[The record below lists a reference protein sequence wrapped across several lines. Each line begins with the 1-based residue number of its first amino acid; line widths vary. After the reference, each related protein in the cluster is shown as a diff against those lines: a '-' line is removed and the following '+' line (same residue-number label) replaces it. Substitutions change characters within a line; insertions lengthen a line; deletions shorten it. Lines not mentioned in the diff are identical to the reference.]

1 MLIKLKVQN
10 FAIIEDIEIDFKDG
24 LTVLTGETGAGKSLI
39 IDCIGLL
46 LGERA
51 ASEMIRQGEEKAIV
65 QGVFDNNSPLLRAA
79 LEKAGVPEKD
89 GLIEIKRT
97 ISASK
102 NVVKINDTTITL
114 NELKYIMS
122 LIADIHQQF
131 DMVKL
136 FNNENYLAMV
146 DGFNSRLVN
155 QYLDKYLESYALL
168 KEQASSY
175 NALVKRIDEFNRN
188 QEEYE
193 YAYQEIKALS
203 LKENEEEE
211 INSEISL
218 LENYDKI
225 YSLLMESKELMD
237 GDALNNIYTIKEN
250 VSKLSEYQNEYQDYI
265 ERLNNAYYELEDMFE
280 EIKKKASYLNYDP
293 EHLDALIERN
303 RTINSLKKKYDKTFD
318 ELRAYEDELA
328 ELLKYKEDYSILLKE
343 EKDKLEASYEDAYVR
358 AMDLHKVREDI
369 GLSITKDLEKTLSEL
384 ALTCRF
390 NVAVINKEK
399 SADLDISIFNET
411 GIDTIEFFIETNIG
425 EGLKPLAKVVSG
437 GELSRIMLAIKLLYV
452 KAQKIGTI
460 IFDEIDTGISG
471 DVASKVAKKIKEL
484 AYSHQVITITHL
496 PQVASLSDHHIRIA
510 KKVSNNRTYTTIK
523 ELSLDEKIYEIA
535 SLISSGKVTDKQL
548 EYAKEMVMERKQN
561 PSGFFFII

>member
-65 QGVFDNNSPLLRAA
+65 QGVFDNNTPLLRAA

-97 ISASK
+97 ISSSK

-155 QYLDKYLESYALL
+155 QYLDKYLTSYATL

-175 NALVKRIDEFNRN
+175 NTLVKRIDEFNRN

-193 YAYQEIKALS
+193 YAYSEIKALG

-265 ERLNNAYYELEDMFE
+265 ERLNNAYFELEDMFE
-280 EIKKKASYLNYDP
+280 EIKKKADYLNYDP
-293 EHLDALIERN
+293 EHLDALIERSHA
-303 RTINSLKKKYDKTFD
+303 INALKKKYNKTFD
-318 ELRAYEDELA
+318 ELRAYEDELNA
-328 ELLKYKEDYSILLKE
+328 LLKYKEDYSILLKE
-343 EKDKLEASYEDAYVR
+343 EKDKLQAAYDEAYTR

-369 GLSITKDLEKTLSEL
+369 GLSITKDLEKTLSDL

-390 NVAVINKEK
+390 NVAVIGKEK
-399 SADLDISIFNET
+399 DDSLDISIFNET

-471 DVASKVAKKIKEL
+471 DVASKVANKIKEL
-484 AYSHQVITITHL
+484 SYGHQVITITHL

-510 KKVSNNRTYTTIK
+510 KKVVNNRTYTTIK

-548 EYAKEMVMERKQN
+548 EYAKEMVMERK
-561 PSGFFFII
+561 

>member
-65 QGVFDNNSPLLRAA
+65 QGVFDNNTPLLRAA

-97 ISASK
+97 ISSTK
-102 NVVKINDTTITL
+102 NVIKINDTTIIL

-155 QYLDKYLESYALL
+155 QYLDKYLVSYNTL
-168 KEQASSY
+168 KEQANSY

-193 YAYQEIKALS
+193 YAYSEIKALG

-280 EIKKKASYLNYDP
+280 EIKKKADYLNYDP
-293 EHLDALIERN
+293 EHLDALIERSHA
-303 RTINSLKKKYDKTFD
+303 INALKKKYNKTFD
-318 ELRAYEDELA
+318 ELRAYEDELNA
-328 ELLKYKEDYSILLKE
+328 LLKYKEDYSILLKE
-343 EKDKLEASYEDAYVR
+343 EKDKLQAAYDEAYTR

-369 GLSITKDLEKTLSEL
+369 GLSITKDLEKTLNEL
-384 ALTCRF
+384 ALSCRF
-390 NVAVINKEK
+390 NVAVIGKEK
-399 SADLDISIFNET
+399 DDDLDISIFNET

-484 AYSHQVITITHL
+484 SYGHQVITITHL

-561 PSGFFFII
+561 P

>member
-65 QGVFDNNSPLLRAA
+65 QGVFDNNTPLLRAA

-97 ISASK
+97 ISSTK

-155 QYLDKYLESYALL
+155 QYLDKYLLSFNAL

-193 YAYQEIKALS
+193 YAYGEIKALG

-250 VSKLSEYQNEYQDYI
+250 VNKLSEYQNEYQDYI

-280 EIKKKASYLNYDP
+280 EIKKKADYLNYDP
-293 EHLDALIERN
+293 EHLDALIERSHA
-303 RTINSLKKKYDKTFD
+303 INALKKKYNKTFD
-318 ELRAYEDELA
+318 ELRAYEDELNA
-328 ELLKYKEDYSILLKE
+328 LLKYKEDYSILLKE
-343 EKDKLEASYEDAYVR
+343 EKDKLQAAYDEAYTR

-369 GLSITKDLEKTLSEL
+369 GLSITKDLEKTLNEL
-384 ALTCRF
+384 ALSCRF
-390 NVAVINKEK
+390 NVAVIGKEK
-399 SADLDISIFNET
+399 DADLDISIFNET

-484 AYSHQVITITHL
+484 SYGHQVITITHL

-548 EYAKEMVMERKQN
+548 EYAKEMVMERK
-561 PSGFFFII
+561 

>member
-65 QGVFDNNSPLLRAA
+65 QGVFDNNTPLLRAA
-79 LEKAGVPEKD
+79 LDKAGVPEKE

-136 FNNENYLAMV
+136 FNSENYLAMV

-155 QYLDKYLESYALL
+155 QYLDKYLTSYAAL

-188 QEEYE
+188 QEDYE
-193 YAYQEIKALS
+193 YAYKEIKALA

-280 EIKKKASYLNYDP
+280 DIKKKASYLNYDP
-293 EHLDALIERN
+293 EHLDTLIERSHA
-303 RTINSLKKKYDKTFD
+303 INALKKKYNKTFD
-318 ELRAYEDELA
+318 ELRAYEDELN

-343 EKDKLEASYEDAYVR
+343 EKDKLQAAYDEAYVR

-390 NVAVINKEK
+390 NVAVNGKEK
-399 SADLDISIFNET
+399 DEGLDISIFNET

-484 AYSHQVITITHL
+484 SYGHQVITITHL

-548 EYAKEMVMERKQN
+548 EYAKEMVMERK
-561 PSGFFFII
+561 

>member
-51 ASEMIRQGEEKAIV
+51 ASEMIRQGEEKAVV
-65 QGVFDNNSPLLRAA
+65 QGVFDNNTPLLRAA

-97 ISASK
+97 ISSTK

-155 QYLDKYLESYALL
+155 QYLDKYLLSFSAL

-193 YAYQEIKALS
+193 YAYSEIKALG

-280 EIKKKASYLNYDP
+280 EIKKKADYLNYDP
-293 EHLDALIERN
+293 EHLDALIERSHA
-303 RTINSLKKKYDKTFD
+303 INALKKKYNKTFD
-318 ELRAYEDELA
+318 ELRAYEDELNA
-328 ELLKYKEDYSILLKE
+328 LLKYKEDYSILLRE
-343 EKDKLEASYEDAYVR
+343 EKDKLQAAYDEAYTR

-369 GLSITKDLEKTLSEL
+369 GLSITKDLEKTLNEL
-384 ALTCRF
+384 ALSCRF

-399 SADLDISIFNET
+399 DADLDISIFNET

-484 AYSHQVITITHL
+484 SYGHQVITITHL

-548 EYAKEMVMERKQN
+548 EYAKEMVMERK
-561 PSGFFFII
+561 

>member
-65 QGVFDNNSPLLRAA
+65 QGVFDNNTPLLRAA
-79 LEKAGVPEKD
+79 LDKAGVPEKD

-146 DGFNSRLVN
+146 DGFNSRLIN
-155 QYLDKYLESYALL
+155 QYLDKYLVSYAAL

-188 QEEYE
+188 QEDYE
-193 YAYQEIKALS
+193 YAYKEIKALS

-280 EIKKKASYLNYDP
+280 EIKKKADYLNYDP
-293 EHLDALIERN
+293 EHLDALIERSHA
-303 RTINSLKKKYDKTFD
+303 INALKKKYNKTFD
-318 ELRAYEDELA
+318 ELRAYEDELN

-343 EKDKLEASYEDAYVR
+343 EKDKLQAAYDEAYVR

-390 NVAVINKEK
+390 NVAVNGKEK
-399 SADLDISIFNET
+399 DENLDISIFNEA

-510 KKVSNNRTYTTIK
+510 KKVVNNRTYTTIK

-548 EYAKEMVMERKQN
+548 EYAKEMVMERK
-561 PSGFFFII
+561 

>member
-65 QGVFDNNSPLLRAA
+65 QGVFDNNTPLLRAA

-97 ISASK
+97 ISSTK

-155 QYLDKYLESYALL
+155 QYLDKYLVSFSAL

-193 YAYQEIKALS
+193 YAYSEIKALG

-237 GDALNNIYTIKEN
+237 GDALNSIYTIKEN

-280 EIKKKASYLNYDP
+280 EIKKKADYLNYDP
-293 EHLDALIERN
+293 EHLDALIERSHA
-303 RTINSLKKKYDKTFD
+303 INALKKKYNKTFD
-318 ELRAYEDELA
+318 ELRAYEDELNA
-328 ELLKYKEDYSILLKE
+328 LLKYKEDYSILLKE
-343 EKDKLEASYEDAYVR
+343 EKDKLQATYDEAYTR

-369 GLSITKDLEKTLSEL
+369 GLSITKDLEKTLNEL
-384 ALTCRF
+384 ALSCRF
-390 NVAVINKEK
+390 NVAVIGKEK
-399 SADLDISIFNET
+399 DADLDISIFNET

-484 AYSHQVITITHL
+484 SYGHQVITITHL

-548 EYAKEMVMERKQN
+548 EYAKEMVMERK
-561 PSGFFFII
+561 

>member
-65 QGVFDNNSPLLRAA
+65 QGVFDNNTPLLRAA
-79 LEKAGVPEKD
+79 LDKAGVPEKD

-97 ISASK
+97 ISSTK

-155 QYLDKYLESYALL
+155 QYLDKYLVSFSAL

-193 YAYQEIKALS
+193 YAYSEIKALG

-280 EIKKKASYLNYDP
+280 EIKKKADYLNYDP
-293 EHLDALIERN
+293 EHLDALIERSHA
-303 RTINSLKKKYDKTFD
+303 INALKKKYNKTFD
-318 ELRAYEDELA
+318 ELRAYEDELNA
-328 ELLKYKEDYSILLKE
+328 LLKYKEDYSILLKE
-343 EKDKLEASYEDAYVR
+343 EKDKLQAAYDEAYTRAY
-358 AMDLHKVREDI
+358 DLHKVREDI

-384 ALTCRF
+384 ALSCRF
-390 NVAVINKEK
+390 NVAVIGKEK
-399 SADLDISIFNET
+399 DANLDISIFNET

-484 AYSHQVITITHL
+484 SYGHQVITITHL
-496 PQVASLSDHHIRIA
+496 PQVTSLSDHHIRIA

-548 EYAKEMVMERKQN
+548 EYAKEMVMERK
-561 PSGFFFII
+561 

>member
-65 QGVFDNNSPLLRAA
+65 QGVFDNNTPLLRAA

-97 ISASK
+97 ISSTK

-155 QYLDKYLESYALL
+155 QYLDKYLLSFSVL

-175 NALVKRIDEFNRN
+175 NALVKRIDEFNHN

-193 YAYQEIKALS
+193 YAYSEIKALG

-280 EIKKKASYLNYDP
+280 EIKKKADYLNYDP
-293 EHLDALIERN
+293 EHLDALIERSHA
-303 RTINSLKKKYDKTFD
+303 INALKKKYNKTFD
-318 ELRAYEDELA
+318 ELRAYEDELNA
-328 ELLKYKEDYSILLKE
+328 LLKYKEDYSILLKE
-343 EKDKLEASYEDAYVR
+343 EKDKLQVAYDEAYTR
-358 AMDLHKVREDI
+358 ALDLHKVREDI
-369 GLSITKDLEKTLSEL
+369 GLNITKDLEKTLNEL
-384 ALTCRF
+384 ALSCRF
-390 NVAVINKEK
+390 NVAVIGKEK
-399 SADLDISIFNET
+399 DADLDISIFNET

-484 AYSHQVITITHL
+484 SYGHQVITITHL

-548 EYAKEMVMERKQN
+548 EYAKEMVMERK
-561 PSGFFFII
+561 

>member
-65 QGVFDNNSPLLRAA
+65 QGVFDNNTPLLRAA

-97 ISASK
+97 ISSAK

-155 QYLDKYLESYALL
+155 QYLDKYLESYNAL

-193 YAYQEIKALS
+193 YAYSEIKALG

-265 ERLNNAYYELEDMFE
+265 ERLDNAYYELEDMFE
-280 EIKKKASYLNYDP
+280 EIKKKADYLNYDP
-293 EHLDALIERN
+293 EHLDALIERSHA
-303 RTINSLKKKYDKTFD
+303 INALKKKYNKTFD
-318 ELRAYEDELA
+318 ELRAYEDELNA
-328 ELLKYKEDYSILLKE
+328 LLKYKEDYSILLKE
-343 EKDKLEASYEDAYVR
+343 EKDKLQAAYDEAYTR

-369 GLSITKDLEKTLSEL
+369 GLSITKDLEKTLNEL
-384 ALTCRF
+384 ALSCRF

-399 SADLDISIFNET
+399 DADLDISIFNET

-484 AYSHQVITITHL
+484 SYGHQVITITHL
-496 PQVASLSDHHIRIA
+496 PQVARLSDNHIRIA
-510 KKVSNNRTYTTIK
+510 KKVSNNRTYTKIK

-548 EYAKEMVMERKQN
+548 EYAKEMVMERK
-561 PSGFFFII
+561 

>member
-65 QGVFDNNSPLLRAA
+65 QGVFDNNTPLLRAA
-79 LEKAGVPEKD
+79 LDKAGVPEKD

-146 DGFNSRLVN
+146 DGFNSRLIN
-155 QYLDKYLESYALL
+155 QYLDKYLVSYAAL

-188 QEEYE
+188 QEDYE
-193 YAYQEIKALS
+193 YAYKEIKALS

-280 EIKKKASYLNYDP
+280 EIKKKADYLNYDP
-293 EHLDALIERN
+293 EHLDALIERSHA
-303 RTINSLKKKYDKTFD
+303 INALKKKYNKTFD
-318 ELRAYEDELA
+318 ELRAYEDELN

-343 EKDKLEASYEDAYVR
+343 EKDKLQAAY
-358 AMDLHKVREDI
+358 DE
-369 GLSITKDLEKTLSEL
+369 
-384 ALTCRF
+384 F
-390 NVAVINKEK
+390 NVAVNGKEK
-399 SADLDISIFNET
+399 DENLDISIFNET

-510 KKVSNNRTYTTIK
+510 KKVVNNRTYTTIK

-548 EYAKEMVMERKQN
+548 EYAKEMVMERK
-561 PSGFFFII
+561 

>member
-65 QGVFDNNSPLLRAA
+65 QGVFDNNAPLLRAA

-97 ISASK
+97 ISSTK

-155 QYLDKYLESYALL
+155 QYLDKYLLSFSAL

-193 YAYQEIKALS
+193 YAYSEIKALG

-250 VSKLSEYQNEYQDYI
+250 VTKLSEYQNEYQGYI

-280 EIKKKASYLNYDP
+280 EIKKKADYLNYDP
-293 EHLDALIERN
+293 EHLDALIERSHA
-303 RTINSLKKKYDKTFD
+303 INALKKKYNKTFD
-318 ELRAYEDELA
+318 ELRAYEDELNA
-328 ELLKYKEDYSILLKE
+328 LLKYKEDYSILLKE
-343 EKDKLEASYEDAYVR
+343 EKDKLQAAYDEAYTR

-369 GLSITKDLEKTLSEL
+369 GLSITKDLEKTLNEL
-384 ALTCRF
+384 ALSCRF
-390 NVAVINKEK
+390 NVAVIGKEK
-399 SADLDISIFNET
+399 DADLDISIFNET

-484 AYSHQVITITHL
+484 SYGHQVITITHL

-548 EYAKEMVMERKQN
+548 EYAKEMVMERK
-561 PSGFFFII
+561 

>member
-65 QGVFDNNSPLLRAA
+65 QGVFDNNTPLLRAT

-97 ISASK
+97 ISSTK

-155 QYLDKYLESYALL
+155 QYLDKYLLSFNAL

-193 YAYQEIKALS
+193 YAYSEIKALG

-225 YSLLMESKELMD
+225 YSLLMKSKELMD

-280 EIKKKASYLNYDP
+280 EIKKKADYLNYDP
-293 EHLDALIERN
+293 EHLDALIERSHA
-303 RTINSLKKKYDKTFD
+303 INALKKKYNKTFD
-318 ELRAYEDELA
+318 ELRAYEDELNA
-328 ELLKYKEDYSILLKE
+328 LLKYKEDYSILLKE
-343 EKDKLEASYEDAYVR
+343 EKDKLQAAYDEAYTR
-358 AMDLHKVREDI
+358 ALDLHKVREDI
-369 GLSITKDLEKTLSEL
+369 GLSITKDLEKTLNEL
-384 ALTCRF
+384 ALSCRF
-390 NVAVINKEK
+390 NVAVIGKEK
-399 SADLDISIFNET
+399 DADLDISIFNET

-484 AYSHQVITITHL
+484 SYGHQVITITHL

-548 EYAKEMVMERKQN
+548 EYAKEMVMERK
-561 PSGFFFII
+561 

>member
-51 ASEMIRQGEEKAIV
+51 ASEMIRQGEEKAVV
-65 QGVFDNNSPLLRAA
+65 QGVFDNNTPLLRAA
-79 LEKAGVPEKD
+79 LDKAGVPEKD

-102 NVVKINDTTITL
+102 NVVKINDTIITL

-136 FNNENYLAMV
+136 FNSENYLAMV
-146 DGFNSRLVN
+146 DGFNSRLIN
-155 QYLDKYLESYALL
+155 QYLDKYLVSYAAL
-168 KEQASSY
+168 KEQATSY

-188 QEEYE
+188 QEDYE
-193 YAYQEIKALS
+193 YAYKEIKALS

-280 EIKKKASYLNYDP
+280 EIKKKADYLNYDP
-293 EHLDALIERN
+293 EHLDALIERSHA
-303 RTINSLKKKYDKTFD
+303 INALKKKYSKTFD
-318 ELRAYEDELA
+318 ELRAYEDELN

-343 EKDKLEASYEDAYVR
+343 EKDKLQATYDEAYVR

-390 NVAVINKEK
+390 NVAVNGKEK
-399 SADLDISIFNET
+399 DENLDISIFNET

-510 KKVSNNRTYTTIK
+510 KKVVNNRTYTTIK

-548 EYAKEMVMERKQN
+548 EYAKEMVMERK
-561 PSGFFFII
+561 

>member
-65 QGVFDNNSPLLRAA
+65 QGVFDNNTPLLRAA
-79 LEKAGVPEKD
+79 LDKVGVPEKD

-146 DGFNSRLVN
+146 DGFNSRLIN
-155 QYLDKYLESYALL
+155 QYLDKYLVSYAAL

-188 QEEYE
+188 QEDYE
-193 YAYQEIKALS
+193 YAYKEIKALS

-280 EIKKKASYLNYDP
+280 EIKKKADYLNYDP
-293 EHLDALIERN
+293 EHLDALIERSHA
-303 RTINSLKKKYDKTFD
+303 INALKKKYNKTFD
-318 ELRAYEDELA
+318 ELRAYEDELN

-343 EKDKLEASYEDAYVR
+343 EKDKLQAAYDEAYVR

-390 NVAVINKEK
+390 NVAVNGKEK
-399 SADLDISIFNET
+399 DENLDISIFNEA

-510 KKVSNNRTYTTIK
+510 KKVVNNRTYTTIK

-548 EYAKEMVMERKQN
+548 EYAKEMVMERK
-561 PSGFFFII
+561 

>member
-65 QGVFDNNSPLLRAA
+65 QGVFDNNAPLLRAA

-97 ISASK
+97 ISSTK

-155 QYLDKYLESYALL
+155 QYLDKYLLSFSAL

-193 YAYQEIKALS
+193 YAYSEIKALG

-280 EIKKKASYLNYDP
+280 EIKKKADYLNYDP
-293 EHLDALIERN
+293 EHLDALIERSHA
-303 RTINSLKKKYDKTFD
+303 INALKKKYNKTFD
-318 ELRAYEDELA
+318 ELRVYEDELNA
-328 ELLKYKEDYSILLKE
+328 LLKYKEDYSILLKE
-343 EKDKLEASYEDAYVR
+343 EKDKLQAAYDEAYTR
-358 AMDLHKVREDI
+358 ALDLHKVREDI
-369 GLSITKDLEKTLSEL
+369 GLSITKDLEKTLNEL
-384 ALTCRF
+384 ALSCRF

-399 SADLDISIFNET
+399 DADLDISIFNET

-484 AYSHQVITITHL
+484 SYGHQVITITHL

-548 EYAKEMVMERKQN
+548 EYAKEMVMERK
-561 PSGFFFII
+561 

>member
-10 FAIIEDIEIDFKDG
+10 FAIIEDIEISFKDG

-51 ASEMIRQGEEKAIV
+51 ASEMIRQGEDKAV
-65 QGVFDNNSPLLRAA
+65 VFGVFDNQSPLLKAA
-79 LEKAGVPEKD
+79 LDKAHVAEKD
-89 GLIEIKRT
+89 GFIEIQRS
-97 ISASK
+97 ISTTK
-102 NVVKINDTTITL
+102 NVVKINDTVVTL
-114 NELKYIMS
+114 NDLKYIAS
-122 LIADIHQQF
+122 LMADIHQQF

-136 FNNENYLAMV
+136 FNSENYLTMV
-146 DGFNSRLVN
+146 DGFNPLLIH
-155 QYLDKYLESYALL
+155 QYLDKYLN
-168 KEQASSY
+168 SY
-175 NALVKRIDEFNRN
+175 NALKAQNDAYVALVKRINEFNRH

-203 LKENEEEE
+203 LKEGEEEE
-211 INSEISL
+211 IASEISL

-237 GDALNNIYTIKEN
+237 GDALENIYQIKEN
-250 VSKLSEYQNEYQDYI
+250 IAKLSTYQNDYEEYLS
-265 ERLNNAYYELEDMFE
+265 RLDNAYYELEDMFE
-280 EIKKKASYLNYDP
+280 DIKKKASSLSYNP
-293 EHLDALIERN
+293 EHLDALIERSHA
-303 RTINSLKKKYDKTFD
+303 INSLKKKYQKSFD
-318 ELRAYEDELA
+318 ELLAYQEELS

-343 EKDKLEASYEDAYVR
+343 EKDKLTGVYDETYTR
-358 AMDLHKVREDI
+358 ALDLHKVREHI
-369 GLSITKDLEKTLSEL
+369 GASISKDLEKSLSEL
-384 ALTCRF
+384 ALSCRF
-390 NVAVINKEK
+390 NVQVSAKEK
-399 SADLDISIFNET
+399 NPDLDISVFNEN
-411 GIDTIEFFIETNIG
+411 GIDNVEFFIETNIG

-452 KAQKIGTI
+452 KAQKITTI

-484 AYSHQVITITHL
+484 SYSHQVITITHL
-496 PQVASLSDHHIRIA
+496 PQVASLSDHHIRIS

-548 EYAKEMVMERKQN
+548 EYAKEMVLERK
-561 PSGFFFII
+561 

>member
-10 FAIIEDIEIDFKDG
+10 FAIIEDIEISFKDG

-51 ASEMIRQGEEKAIV
+51 ASEMIRQGEEKAV
-65 QGVFDNNSPLLRAA
+65 VFGVFDNLNPLLKAA
-79 LEKAGVPEKD
+79 LEKAHIPDKD
-89 GLIEIKRT
+89 GLIEIQRT
-97 ISASK
+97 ISTTK
-102 NVVKINDTTITL
+102 NIVKINDTVVTL
-114 NELKYIMS
+114 SDLKSIASMM
-122 LIADIHQQF
+122 ADIHQQF

-136 FNNENYLAMV
+136 FNNENYLTMV
-146 DGFNSRLVN
+146 DGFNSSLIS
-155 QYLDKYLESYALL
+155 QYLDKYLSSYASL
-168 KEQASSY
+168 KEQEQSY
-175 NALVKRIDEFNRN
+175 NTLVKRIDEFNRH

-193 YAYQEIKALS
+193 YAYQEIKALN
-203 LKENEEEE
+203 LQEGEEEE

-237 GDALNNIYTIKEN
+237 GDALSNIYQIKEN
-250 VSKLSEYQNEYQDYI
+250 IARLADYQREYNDYI
-265 ERLNNAYYELEDMFE
+265 SRLDNAYYELEDIFE
-280 EIKKKASYLNYDP
+280 DIKKKIGYLNYSP
-293 EHLDALIERN
+293 ERLDSLIERSHA
-303 RTINSLKKKYDKTFD
+303 INSLKKKYQKTFT
-318 ELRAYEDELA
+318 ELLGYQEELS

-343 EKDKLEASYEDAYVR
+343 EKDKLSSIYEETYTR
-358 AMDLHKVREDI
+358 AMDLHKVREHI
-369 GLSITKDLEKTLSEL
+369 ASNIATDLEKTLSEL

-390 NVAVINKEK
+390 NVQVIAKDKNP
-399 SADLDISIFNET
+399 DLDISIFNED
-411 GIDTIEFFIETNIG
+411 GIDIVDFFIETNIG

-437 GELSRIMLAIKLLYV
+437 GELSRIMLAIKLLYI
-452 KAQKIGTI
+452 KAQKINTI

-484 AYSHQVITITHL
+484 SYSHQVITITHL
-496 PQVASLSDHHIRIA
+496 PQVASLSDHHIRIS
-510 KKVSNNRTYTTIK
+510 KQVINKRTFTTIK

-548 EYAKEMVMERKQN
+548 EYAKEMVLERK
-561 PSGFFFII
+561 

>member
-65 QGVFDNNSPLLRAA
+65 QGVFDNNTPLLRAA

-97 ISASK
+97 ISSTK

-155 QYLDKYLESYALL
+155 QYHDKYLVSFSAL

-193 YAYQEIKALS
+193 YAYSEIKALG

-237 GDALNNIYTIKEN
+237 GDTLNNIYTIKEN
-250 VSKLSEYQNEYQDYI
+250 VSKLSEYQNEYQNYI

-280 EIKKKASYLNYDP
+280 EIKKKADYLNYDP
-293 EHLDALIERN
+293 EHLDALIEKSHA
-303 RTINSLKKKYDKTFD
+303 INALKKKYNKTFD
-318 ELRAYEDELA
+318 ELRAYEDELNA
-328 ELLKYKEDYSILLKE
+328 LLKYKEDYSILLKE
-343 EKDKLEASYEDAYVR
+343 EKDKLQAAYDEAYTR

-369 GLSITKDLEKTLSEL
+369 GLSITKDLEKTLNEL
-384 ALTCRF
+384 ALSCRF
-390 NVAVINKEK
+390 NVAVIGKEK
-399 SADLDISIFNET
+399 DADLDITIFNET

-484 AYSHQVITITHL
+484 SYGHQVITITHL

-548 EYAKEMVMERKQN
+548 EYAKEMVMERK
-561 PSGFFFII
+561 

>member
-65 QGVFDNNSPLLRAA
+65 QGVFDNNTPLLRAA

-97 ISASK
+97 ISSAK

-155 QYLDKYLESYALL
+155 QYLDKYLESYNAL

-193 YAYQEIKALS
+193 YAYSEIKALG

-265 ERLNNAYYELEDMFE
+265 ERLDNAYYELEDMFE
-280 EIKKKASYLNYDP
+280 EIKKKADYLNYDP
-293 EHLDALIERN
+293 EHLDALIERSHA
-303 RTINSLKKKYDKTFD
+303 INALKKKYNKTFD
-318 ELRAYEDELA
+318 ELRAYEDELNA
-328 ELLKYKEDYSILLKE
+328 LLKYKEDYSILLKE
-343 EKDKLEASYEDAYVR
+343 EKDKLQAAYDEAYTR

-369 GLSITKDLEKTLSEL
+369 GLSITKDLEKTLNEL
-384 ALTCRF
+384 ALSCRF

-399 SADLDISIFNET
+399 DADLDISIFNET

-484 AYSHQVITITHL
+484 SYGHQVITITHL

-548 EYAKEMVMERKQN
+548 EYAKEMVMERK
-561 PSGFFFII
+561 

>member
-65 QGVFDNNSPLLRAA
+65 QGVFDNNTPLLRAA

-97 ISASK
+97 ISSTK
-102 NVVKINDTTITL
+102 NVIKINDTTITL

-155 QYLDKYLESYALL
+155 QYLDKYLLSFSAL

-175 NALVKRIDEFNRN
+175 SALVKRIDEFNRN

-193 YAYQEIKALS
+193 YAYSEIKALG

-265 ERLNNAYYELEDMFE
+265 ERLNNVYYELEDMFE
-280 EIKKKASYLNYDP
+280 EIKKKADYLNYDP
-293 EHLDALIERN
+293 EHLDALIERSHA
-303 RTINSLKKKYDKTFD
+303 INALKKKYNKTFD
-318 ELRAYEDELA
+318 ELRAYEDELNA
-328 ELLKYKEDYSILLKE
+328 LLKYKEDYSILLKE
-343 EKDKLEASYEDAYVR
+343 EKDKLQVAYDEAYTR
-358 AMDLHKVREDI
+358 AMDLHKVRENI
-369 GLSITKDLEKTLSEL
+369 GLSITKDLEKTLNEL
-384 ALTCRF
+384 ALSCRF
-390 NVAVINKEK
+390 NVAVIGKEK
-399 SADLDISIFNET
+399 DADLDISIFNET

-484 AYSHQVITITHL
+484 SYGHQVITITHL

-548 EYAKEMVMERKQN
+548 EYAKEMVMERK
-561 PSGFFFII
+561 

>member
-65 QGVFDNNSPLLRAA
+65 QGVFDNNTPLLRAA

-97 ISASK
+97 ISSTK
-102 NVVKINDTTITL
+102 NVVKINDATITL

-155 QYLDKYLESYALL
+155 QYLDKYLVSYNAL

-193 YAYQEIKALS
+193 YAYSEIKALC

-280 EIKKKASYLNYDP
+280 EIKKKADYLNYDP
-293 EHLDALIERN
+293 EHLDALIERSHA
-303 RTINSLKKKYDKTFD
+303 INALKKKYNKTFD
-318 ELRAYEDELA
+318 ELRAYEDELNA
-328 ELLKYKEDYSILLKE
+328 LLKYKEDYSILLKE
-343 EKDKLEASYEDAYVR
+343 EKDKLQAAYDEAYTRAY
-358 AMDLHKVREDI
+358 DLHKVREDI

-390 NVAVINKEK
+390 NVAVIGKEK
-399 SADLDISIFNET
+399 DADLDISIFNET

-484 AYSHQVITITHL
+484 SYGHQVITITHL

-548 EYAKEMVMERKQN
+548 DYAKEMVMERK
-561 PSGFFFII
+561 

>member
-65 QGVFDNNSPLLRAA
+65 QGVFDNNTPLLRAA
-79 LEKAGVPEKD
+79 LDKAGVPEKD

-146 DGFNSRLVN
+146 DGFNSRLIN
-155 QYLDKYLESYALL
+155 QYLDKYLVSYAAL

-188 QEEYE
+188 QEDYE
-193 YAYQEIKALS
+193 YAYKEIKALS

-280 EIKKKASYLNYDP
+280 EIKKKADYLNYDP
-293 EHLDALIERN
+293 EHLDALIERSHA
-303 RTINSLKKKYDKTFD
+303 INALKKKYNKTFD
-318 ELRAYEDELA
+318 ELRAYEDELN

-343 EKDKLEASYEDAYVR
+343 EKDKLQAAYDEAYVR

-390 NVAVINKEK
+390 NVAVNGKEK
-399 SADLDISIFNET
+399 DENLDISIFNET

-484 AYSHQVITITHL
+484 SYGHQVITITHL

-548 EYAKEMVMERKQN
+548 EYAKEMVMERK
-561 PSGFFFII
+561 

>member
-65 QGVFDNNSPLLRAA
+65 QGVFDNNTPLLRAA
-79 LEKAGVPEKD
+79 LDKAGVPEKD

-146 DGFNSRLVN
+146 DGFNSRLIN
-155 QYLDKYLESYALL
+155 QYLDKYLVSYAAL

-175 NALVKRIDEFNRN
+175 NTLVKRIDEFNRN
-188 QEEYE
+188 QEDYE
-193 YAYQEIKALS
+193 YAYKEIKALS

-280 EIKKKASYLNYDP
+280 EIKKKADYLNYDP
-293 EHLDALIERN
+293 EHLDALIERSHA
-303 RTINSLKKKYDKTFD
+303 INALKKKYNKTFD
-318 ELRAYEDELA
+318 ELRTYEDELN

-343 EKDKLEASYEDAYVR
+343 EKDKLQAAYDEAYVR

-390 NVAVINKEK
+390 NVAVNGKEK
-399 SADLDISIFNET
+399 DENLDISIFNEA

-510 KKVSNNRTYTTIK
+510 KKVANNRTYTTIK

-548 EYAKEMVMERKQN
+548 EYAKEMVMERK
-561 PSGFFFII
+561 

>member
-65 QGVFDNNSPLLRAA
+65 QGVFDNNTPLLRAA
-79 LEKAGVPEKD
+79 LDKAGVPEKD

-131 DMVKL
+131 DMMKL

-146 DGFNSRLVN
+146 DGFNSRLIN
-155 QYLDKYLESYALL
+155 QYLDKYLVSYAAL

-188 QEEYE
+188 QEDYE
-193 YAYQEIKALS
+193 YAYKEIKALS

-237 GDALNNIYTIKEN
+237 GEALNNIYTIEEN

-280 EIKKKASYLNYDP
+280 EIKKKADYLNYDP
-293 EHLDALIERN
+293 EHLDALIERSHA
-303 RTINSLKKKYDKTFD
+303 INALKKKYSKTFD
-318 ELRAYEDELA
+318 ELRAYEDELN

-343 EKDKLEASYEDAYVR
+343 EKDKLQAAYDEAYVR

-390 NVAVINKEK
+390 NVAVNGKEK
-399 SADLDISIFNET
+399 DENLDISIFNET

-510 KKVSNNRTYTTIK
+510 KKVVNNRTYTTIK

-548 EYAKEMVMERKQN
+548 EYAKEMVMERK
-561 PSGFFFII
+561 

>member
-65 QGVFDNNSPLLRAA
+65 QGVFDNNTPLLRAA

-97 ISASK
+97 ISSSK

-155 QYLDKYLESYALL
+155 QYLDKYLTSYATL

-175 NALVKRIDEFNRN
+175 NTLVKRIDEFNRN

-193 YAYQEIKALS
+193 YAYSEIKALG

-265 ERLNNAYYELEDMFE
+265 ERLNNAYFELEDMFE
-280 EIKKKASYLNYDP
+280 EIKKKADYLNYDP
-293 EHLDALIERN
+293 EHLDALIERSHA
-303 RTINSLKKKYDKTFD
+303 INALKKKYNKTFD
-318 ELRAYEDELA
+318 ELRAYEDELNA
-328 ELLKYKEDYSILLKE
+328 LLKYKEDYSILLKE
-343 EKDKLEASYEDAYVR
+343 EKDKLQAAYDEAYTR
-358 AMDLHKVREDI
+358 ATDLHKVREDI
-369 GLSITKDLEKTLSEL
+369 GLSITKDLEKTLSDL

-390 NVAVINKEK
+390 NVAVIDKEK
-399 SADLDISIFNET
+399 DDNLDISIFNET

-471 DVASKVAKKIKEL
+471 DVASKVANKIKEL
-484 AYSHQVITITHL
+484 SYGHQVITITHL

-510 KKVSNNRTYTTIK
+510 KKVVNNRTYTTIK

-548 EYAKEMVMERKQN
+548 EYAKEMVMERK
-561 PSGFFFII
+561 

>member
-65 QGVFDNNSPLLRAA
+65 QGVFDNNTPLLRAA
-79 LEKAGVPEKD
+79 LDKAGVPEKD

-146 DGFNSRLVN
+146 DGFNSRLIN
-155 QYLDKYLESYALL
+155 QYLDKYLVSYAAL

-175 NALVKRIDEFNRN
+175 NTLVKRIDEFNRN
-188 QEEYE
+188 QEDYE
-193 YAYQEIKALS
+193 YAYKEIKALS

-280 EIKKKASYLNYDP
+280 EIKKKADYLNYDP
-293 EHLDALIERN
+293 EHLDALIERSHA
-303 RTINSLKKKYDKTFD
+303 INALKKKYNKTFD
-318 ELRAYEDELA
+318 ELRAYEDELN

-343 EKDKLEASYEDAYVR
+343 EKDKLQAAYDEAYVR

-390 NVAVINKEK
+390 NVAVNGKEK
-399 SADLDISIFNET
+399 DENLDISIFNET

-510 KKVSNNRTYTTIK
+510 KKVANNRTYTTIK

-548 EYAKEMVMERKQN
+548 EYAKEMVMERK
-561 PSGFFFII
+561 

>member
-65 QGVFDNNSPLLRAA
+65 QGVFDNNTPLLRAA

-97 ISASK
+97 ISSTK

-155 QYLDKYLESYALL
+155 QYLDKYLTSYSAL

-175 NALVKRIDEFNRN
+175 NSLVKRIDEFNRN

-193 YAYQEIKALS
+193 YAYSEIKALG

-280 EIKKKASYLNYDP
+280 EIKKKADYLNYDP
-293 EHLDALIERN
+293 EHLDALIERSHA
-303 RTINSLKKKYDKTFD
+303 INALKKKYNKTFE
-318 ELRAYEDELA
+318 ELRVYEDELNA
-328 ELLKYKEDYSILLKE
+328 LLKYKEDYSILLKE
-343 EKDKLEASYEDAYVR
+343 EKDKLQAAYDEAYTR

-369 GLSITKDLEKTLSEL
+369 GLSITKDLEKTLNEL
-384 ALTCRF
+384 ALSCRF

-399 SADLDISIFNET
+399 DADLDISIFNET

-484 AYSHQVITITHL
+484 SYGHQVITITHL

-548 EYAKEMVMERKQN
+548 EYAKEMVMERK
-561 PSGFFFII
+561 

>member
-65 QGVFDNNSPLLRAA
+65 QGVFDNNTPLLRAA

-97 ISASK
+97 ISSAK
-102 NVVKINDTTITL
+102 NVIKINDATITL

-155 QYLDKYLESYALL
+155 QYLDKYLESYTAL

-193 YAYQEIKALS
+193 YAYSEIKALG

-250 VSKLSEYQNEYQDYI
+250 VSKLSEYQSEYQDYI

-280 EIKKKASYLNYDP
+280 EIKKKADYLNYDP
-293 EHLDALIERN
+293 EHLDALIERSH
-303 RTINSLKKKYDKTFD
+303 TINTLKKKYNKTFD
-318 ELRAYEDELA
+318 ELRAYEDELNA
-328 ELLKYKEDYSILLKE
+328 LLKYKEDYSILLKE
-343 EKDKLEASYEDAYVR
+343 EMDKLQSAYDEAYTRAY
-358 AMDLHKVREDI
+358 DLHKVREDI
-369 GLSITKDLEKTLSEL
+369 GVSITKDLEKTLSEL
-384 ALTCRF
+384 ALSCRF
-390 NVAVINKEK
+390 NVAVIGKEK
-399 SADLDISIFNET
+399 DANLDISIFNET

-484 AYSHQVITITHL
+484 SYGHQVITITHL

-548 EYAKEMVMERKQN
+548 EYAKEMVMERK
-561 PSGFFFII
+561 

>member
-65 QGVFDNNSPLLRAA
+65 QGVFDNNTPLLRAA

-97 ISASK
+97 ISSTK

-155 QYLDKYLESYALL
+155 QYLDKYLVSFSAL

-193 YAYQEIKALS
+193 YAYSEIKALG

-280 EIKKKASYLNYDP
+280 EIKKKADYLNYDP
-293 EHLDALIERN
+293 EHLDALIERSHA
-303 RTINSLKKKYDKTFD
+303 INALKKKYNKTFD
-318 ELRAYEDELA
+318 ELRAYEDELNA
-328 ELLKYKEDYSILLKE
+328 LLKYKEDYSILLEE
-343 EKDKLEASYEDAYVR
+343 EKDKLQAAYDEAYTR

-369 GLSITKDLEKTLSEL
+369 GLSITKDLEKTLNEL
-384 ALTCRF
+384 ALSCRF
-390 NVAVINKEK
+390 NVAVIGKEK
-399 SADLDISIFNET
+399 DADLDISIFNET

-484 AYSHQVITITHL
+484 SYGHQVITITHL

-548 EYAKEMVMERKQN
+548 EYAKEMVMERK
-561 PSGFFFII
+561 

>member
-51 ASEMIRQGEEKAIV
+51 ASEMIRQGEEKAVV
-65 QGVFDNNSPLLRAA
+65 QGVFDNNTPLLRAA
-79 LEKAGVPEKD
+79 LDKAGVPEKD

-146 DGFNSRLVN
+146 DGFNSRLIN
-155 QYLDKYLESYALL
+155 QYLDKYLVSYAAL
-168 KEQASSY
+168 KEQATSY

-188 QEEYE
+188 QEDYE
-193 YAYQEIKALS
+193 YAYKEIKALS

-280 EIKKKASYLNYDP
+280 EIKKKADYLNYDP
-293 EHLDALIERN
+293 EHLDALIERSHA
-303 RTINSLKKKYDKTFD
+303 INALKKKYNKTFD
-318 ELRAYEDELA
+318 ELRAYEDELN

-343 EKDKLEASYEDAYVR
+343 EKDKLQAAYDEAYVR

-390 NVAVINKEK
+390 NVAVNGKEK
-399 SADLDISIFNET
+399 DENLDISIFNET

-510 KKVSNNRTYTTIK
+510 KKVVNNRTYTTIK

-548 EYAKEMVMERKQN
+548 EYAKEMVMERK
-561 PSGFFFII
+561 

>member
-65 QGVFDNNSPLLRAA
+65 QGVFDNNTPLLRAA

-97 ISASK
+97 ISYAK

-155 QYLDKYLESYALL
+155 QYLDTYLESYNAL

-193 YAYQEIKALS
+193 YAYSEIKALG

-265 ERLNNAYYELEDMFE
+265 ERLDNAYYELEDMFE
-280 EIKKKASYLNYDP
+280 EIKKKADYLNYDP
-293 EHLDALIERN
+293 EHLDALIERSHA
-303 RTINSLKKKYDKTFD
+303 INALKKKYNKTFD
-318 ELRAYEDELA
+318 ELRAYEDELNA
-328 ELLKYKEDYSILLKE
+328 LLKYKEDYSILLKE
-343 EKDKLEASYEDAYVR
+343 EKDKLQAAYDEAYTR
-358 AMDLHKVREDI
+358 AFDLHKVREDI
-369 GLSITKDLEKTLSEL
+369 GLSITKDLEKTLNEL
-384 ALTCRF
+384 ALSCRF
-390 NVAVINKEK
+390 NVTVINKEK
-399 SADLDISIFNET
+399 DADLDISIFNET

-484 AYSHQVITITHL
+484 SYGHQVITITHL

-548 EYAKEMVMERKQN
+548 EYAKEMVMERK
-561 PSGFFFII
+561 

>member
-51 ASEMIRQGEEKAIV
+51 ASEMIRQGEEKAVV
-65 QGVFDNNSPLLRAA
+65 QGVFDNNTPLLRAA

-97 ISASK
+97 ISSTK

-155 QYLDKYLESYALL
+155 QYLDKYLVSFSAL

-193 YAYQEIKALS
+193 YAYSEIKALG

-280 EIKKKASYLNYDP
+280 EIKKKADYLNYDP
-293 EHLDALIERN
+293 EHLDVLIERSHA
-303 RTINSLKKKYDKTFD
+303 INALKKKYNKTFD
-318 ELRAYEDELA
+318 ELRAYEDELNA
-328 ELLKYKEDYSILLKE
+328 LLKYKEDYSILLKE
-343 EKDKLEASYEDAYVR
+343 EKDKLQAAYDEAYTR
-358 AMDLHKVREDI
+358 ALDLHKVREDI
-369 GLSITKDLEKTLSEL
+369 GLSITKDLEKTLNEL
-384 ALTCRF
+384 ALSCRF
-390 NVAVINKEK
+390 NVAVIGKEK
-399 SADLDISIFNET
+399 DADLDISIFNET

-484 AYSHQVITITHL
+484 SYGHQVITITHL

-510 KKVSNNRTYTTIK
+510 KKVSNNRTYATIK

-548 EYAKEMVMERKQN
+548 EYAKEMVMERK
-561 PSGFFFII
+561 